1 MNKIKHKNQKYNSEK
16 REMESKHSRQIG
28 EFKITLGLIKIKEL
42 RK

>member
-1 MNKIKHKNQKYNSEK
+1 MNQNKKQKYNSEK

-28 EFKITLGLIKIKEL
+28 EFKTTLGLIKIKEL